1 MAILVPEQ
9 RLELKMFL
17 PVIAAPILFEIGR
30 PARIPRILAD
40 GVRRRAEREDIDEH
54 PLIIADPVVR
64 PEIAAVAA
72 LGIPAHR
79 DRLLPAA
86 IGRRDIAVLALDEG
100 PVRSEEHTSEL
111 QSLMRIS

>member
-1 MAILVPEQ
+1 
-9 RLELKMFL
+9 MFL
-17 PVIAAPILFEIGR
+17 PVIAAPTLSETGR

-40 GVRRRAEREDIDEH
+40 AMPRLAEREDIDEH

-64 PEIAAVAA
+64 PEIAAVSA
-72 LGIPAHR
+72 LVVPAHR

-100 PVRSEEHTSEL
+100 PVDAAVDFLGKVAGRTSVV
-111 QSLMRIS
+111 